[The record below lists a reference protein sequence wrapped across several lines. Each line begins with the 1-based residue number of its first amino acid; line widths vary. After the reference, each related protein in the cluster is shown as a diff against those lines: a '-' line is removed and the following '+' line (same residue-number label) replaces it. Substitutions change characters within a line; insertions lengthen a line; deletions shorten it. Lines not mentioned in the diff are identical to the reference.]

1 MKKKLY
7 NSFLT
12 IKERGLLV
20 FLVAFLYSIKLFFS
34 KVIKK
39 KYIKKKIFN
48 SLMYLD
54 VNDPGIS
61 KTLIL
66 FGKRELEHK
75 YIMNK
80 VIKKNMNI
88 LDIGANIGYYALIE
102 LDIIRDSGYLIACEP
117 SPSNFKLLNKNILL
131 NKHKNYE
138 THNIAIS
145 NSNSTKEFHL
155 SKSSNLNTFHK
166 TDDLGLQLSGKKIQV
181 ETSTIFQL
189 VKNKKID
196 LIRMDVEGHE
206 VAILETLLDYINHTS
221 FKPMVLFEPHISRYN
236 KSNNII
242 KPLSDLFKHGYK
254 VEYIG
259 SSWENGSI
267 LIENKGYNFLHSLN
281 TDGVERRIYANITK
295 EDLISF
301 ITKEGGVRTVLL
313 KAN

>member
-102 LDIIRDSGYLIACEP
+102 LDIIKDSGYLIACEP

-155 SKSSNLNTFHK
+155 SKSSNLNTNS
-166 TDDLGLQLSGKKIQV
+166 L
-181 ETSTIFQL
+181 TI
-189 VKNKKID
+189 
-196 LIRMDVEGHE
+196 
-206 VAILETLLDYINHTS
+206 
-221 FKPMVLFEPHISRYN
+221 
-236 KSNNII
+236 
-242 KPLSDLFKHGYK
+242 
-254 VEYIG
+254 
-259 SSWENGSI
+259 
-267 LIENKGYNFLHSLN
+267 
-281 TDGVERRIYANITK
+281 
-295 EDLISF
+295 
-301 ITKEGGVRTVLL
+301 
-313 KAN
+313 